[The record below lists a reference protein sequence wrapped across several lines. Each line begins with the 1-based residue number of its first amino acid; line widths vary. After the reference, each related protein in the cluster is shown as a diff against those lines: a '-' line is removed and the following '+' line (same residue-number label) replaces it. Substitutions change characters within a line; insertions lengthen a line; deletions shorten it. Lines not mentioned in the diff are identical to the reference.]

1 MKFSSV
7 VLCSVLVQLA
17 SAAPVFVT
25 DFVTQMVTVTVMAHQ
40 DVSTTTTTTSP
51 ASTTTSSSASTV
63 VTTSST
69 VWSDATTSTSTLQD
83 LTTSSSSYTPAT
95 SKENAATTLSTI
107 ITSPAAPATSSA
119 TTTSSTAAT
128 SSSSSS
134 SSVSTF
140 QQTMIDT
147 HNAKRA
153 LHQAGDLTWDSTL
166 ESYAQDYAD
175 KYDCSGTLTHSGGP
189 YGENLA
195 VGYSSDGAVEAWYDE
210 GNDYDYSSCS
220 TYDHFTQVVW
230 KSTTKLGCGIKHCGG
245 SVGDYIICSYN
256 PAGNYIGECTE
267 NVLP

>member
-7 VLCSVLVQLA
+7 VLCSILAQLA
-17 SAAPVFVT
+17 SAAPVYVT
-25 DFVTQMVTVTVMAHQ
+25 DFVTQMVTITVKPHEGAS
-40 DVSTTTTTTSP
+40 STGVAIPSETTSSAHLSKATSSAAVYQEP
-51 ASTTTSSSASTV
+51 APSSSSASVSVDIYQEPASSSSVASSEGAATTTISAE
-63 VTTSST
+63 TTSST
-69 VWSDATTSTSTLQD
+69 
-83 LTTSSSSYTPAT
+83 
-95 SKENAATTLSTI
+95 AA
-107 ITSPAAPATSSA
+107 
-119 TTTSSTAAT
+119 TTSSTAAAAT

-134 SSVSTF
+134 SSLSSF
-140 QQTMIDT
+140 QQTMLDT

-153 LHQAGDLTWDSTL
+153 LHQASDLTWDSTL

-195 VGYSSDGAVEAWYDE
+195 VGYSAEGAVEAWYDE

-230 KSTTKLGCGIKHCGG
+230 KSTTKVGCGLKECGG
-245 SVGDYIICSYN
+245 SVGDYIICSYD
-256 PAGNYIGECTE
+256 PAGNYVGECSE